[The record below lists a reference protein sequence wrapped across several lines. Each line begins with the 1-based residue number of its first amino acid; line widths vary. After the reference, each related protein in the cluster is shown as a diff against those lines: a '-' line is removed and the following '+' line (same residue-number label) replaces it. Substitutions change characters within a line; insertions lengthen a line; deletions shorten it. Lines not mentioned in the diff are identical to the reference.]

1 MPRVSQMV
9 GTISLTLKPELP
21 MLDAKELNLDPGPQG
36 LRGSSV
42 ALGGLRIKPPV

>member
-9 GTISLTLKPELP
+9 GTICLTLKPELP

-36 LRGSSV
+36 FRGS
-42 ALGGLRIKPPV
+42 